1 MLRALSLDDVRALA
15 LALPGVTEGTSY
27 GTPSFRVGR
36 SMLARQHQDG
46 ESLVLAIELDARE
59 LLTQSQPHSFYI
71 TPHYQGYPLVLVKL
85 KCVDPEL
92 LRQLLEE
99 AWRRAAPRKL
109 VAAFDG
115 EVPAPARRKKKPV
128 SR

>member
-1 MLRALSLDDVRALA
+1 MSRALTLDDVRALA

-36 SMLARQHQDG
+36 SMLARQHPDG
-46 ESLVLAIELDARE
+46 ESLVLAIDLDARE
-59 LLTQSQPHSFYI
+59 ILTQSQPQSFYL
-71 TPHYQGYPLVLVKL
+71 TPHYEGYKLVLVRL
-85 KCVDPEL
+85 ARVEAEL
-92 LRQLLEE
+92 LGQLLQE

-109 VAAFDG
+109 VAALDG
-115 EVPAPARRKKKPV
+115 EEPAPRGKKRPV